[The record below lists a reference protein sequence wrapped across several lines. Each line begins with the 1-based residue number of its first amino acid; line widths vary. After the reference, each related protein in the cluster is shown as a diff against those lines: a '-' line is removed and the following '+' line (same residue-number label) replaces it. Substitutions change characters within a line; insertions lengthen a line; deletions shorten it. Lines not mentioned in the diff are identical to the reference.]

1 MNYLQFLTRFLI
13 FFTVVI
19 LLDWFILDY
28 FFQTEKNNFI
38 LNLKIVYAVLLGL
51 SFLICTILFIVYK
64 RNFDIVGYVFLVLTT
79 IKMVF
84 TYWLGRPLLLQNEV
98 LPIEKNHFFLL
109 FFAFLLIETLLTI
122 LLLNKNQ
129 EK

>member
-1 MNYLQFLTRFLI
+1 MSYLQFLIKFLS

-28 FFQTEKNNFI
+28 FFQSEKNNFI
-38 LNLKIVYAVLLGL
+38 LDLKIVYAVLLGF
-51 SFLICTILFIVYK
+51 SFVICTILFIVYK
-64 RNFDIVGYVFLVLTT
+64 KNFNIVGYVFLVLTT
-79 IKMVF
+79 IKMIF
-84 TYWLGRPLLLQNEV
+84 TYCLGRPLLFHNEV

-129 EK
+129 EN